1 MNAQAHAFSNAQ
13 TFMVVYVWNNQEAV
27 WLLGRKTKT
36 LVCMLRKQLYDS
48 VAVMIHDLFSP
59 ATSTA
64 KGDDAGMRVQHE
76 FRDVKKVCFFS
87 LVLIYKNSIFCLT
100 NFK

>member
-36 LVCMLRKQLYDS
+36 LSHMHAVLRKQLYDS

-59 ATSTA
+59 APRRE
-64 KGDDAGMRVQHE
+64 MMLECVQHE
-76 FRDVKKVCFFS
+76 FSDVENRLFF
-87 LVLIYKNSIFCLT
+87 
-100 NFK
+100 

>member
-59 ATSTA
+59 APPREMMLECACNMSL
-64 KGDDAGMRVQHE
+64 GM
-76 FRDVKKVCFFS
+76 
-87 LVLIYKNSIFCLT
+87 
-100 NFK
+100 